1 MLFRLKLH
9 TARRSSHVRLEGHQ
23 GIFRSSRVL
32 NTYLPRYIFLR
43 SPEKHSSANSW
54 IKEGKGGI
62 QEIWDQMKKSVKGFL
77 KVHVLSH
84 FSYIRFFAT
93 LWTVAF
99 QAPLPMGFSS
109 QEYRSVL
116 PCPLP
121 GDLPNAG
128 IKVASPVSPA
138 IQVDSL
144 SLKVTGWNC

>member
-1 MLFRLKLH
+1 
-9 TARRSSHVRLEGHQ
+9 
-23 GIFRSSRVL
+23 
-32 NTYLPRYIFLR
+32 
-43 SPEKHSSANSW
+43 
-54 IKEGKGGI
+54 
-62 QEIWDQMKKSVKGFL
+62 MKKSVKGFL